1 MAEVTRVNGD
11 AQAVVNVGTNTKNA
25 NSQII
30 ATGVAGPLTAYRVE
44 FTGNARA
51 ELGAGGLV
59 EKALKAISSN
69 ASIVAYQIDA
79 GSGAAGDLGAA
90 ISVLVE
96 RSGWTSNAAIEAVV
110 QAQGGG
116 LASATVIDRGF
127 KLSRQ

>member
-11 AQAVVNVGTNTKNA
+11 AQAVVNVGSFTKNA
-25 NSQII
+25 NAQII
-30 ATGVAGPLTAYRVE
+30 STGIATPLTALRVE

-51 ELGAGGLV
+51 ELGVGGLV
-59 EKALKAISSN
+59 EKALRAISSN
-69 ASIVAYQIDA
+69 ASILAYQVDA
-79 GSGAAGDLGAA
+79 GTGVAGDQGAQLA
-90 ISVLVE
+90 VLVE